1 MEKIN
6 TIQPATTVKTNA
18 KQDLQRKANEQKEQI
33 NQTPDATEEE
43 NKKQFLE
50 LTQH

>member
-18 KQDLQRKANEQKEQI
+18 KQDLQRKANEQK
-33 NQTPDATEEE
+33 
-43 NKKQFLE
+43 NKLIKLQMPQKKKTRSNF
-50 LTQH
+50 